1 MKANFDNMR
10 RQATASM
17 NELGQVLKEEILI
30 VTDSYYIDDEL
41 KQKIITAFNQAA
53 EQVDLLN
60 CLYDDAVEDDVNDLS
75 DVIEVE
81 RLELDDAEEDGDDE

>member
-10 RQATASM
+10 RQTTASM

-53 EQVDLLN
+53 KQVDLLN

-81 RLELDDAEEDGDDE
+81 RLELEDAEEDEDDE